1 MRGIAPLLF
10 NNTELQMSKSDK
22 LKASAKKEK
31 AEFDVVMNNF
41 GKKKHI
47 ALKALCTIEGM
58 VRVGEEFS
66 CTEKELV
73 IFKKHKA
80 V

>member
-10 NNTELQMSKSDK
+10 NNTELQMSKSEK
-22 LKASAKKEK
+22 LKAPIKKETI
-31 AEFDVVMNNF
+31 
-41 GKKKHI
+41 KHI
-47 ALKALCTIEGM
+47 ALKALCTIKGM

>member
-1 MRGIAPLLF
+1 
-10 NNTELQMSKSDK
+10 MSKSDK
-22 LKASAKKEK
+22 LKTPIKKETI
-31 AEFDVVMNNF
+31 
-41 GKKKHI
+41 KHI